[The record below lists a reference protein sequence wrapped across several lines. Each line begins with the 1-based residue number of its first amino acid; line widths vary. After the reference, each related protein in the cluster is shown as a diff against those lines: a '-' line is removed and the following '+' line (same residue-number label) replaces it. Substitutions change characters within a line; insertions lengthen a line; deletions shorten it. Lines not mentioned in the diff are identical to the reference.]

1 MYQVIFGVKVD
12 VTGSGLGLDGGRV
25 AGVIQVTDTRF
36 EGNDG
41 NYRHDGGSSMDV
53 FGRVRKGMVVRE
65 WKKI

>member
-1 MYQVIFGVKVD
+1 VGEEVGPKATY
-12 VTGSGLGLDGGRV
+12 
-25 AGVIQVTDTRF
+25 IQVTDTRF